1 MVAVIDIGS
10 NSIRMSL
17 YERQGQDI
25 KRLLHQKRMTG
36 LIGYVEDG
44 VMPKE
49 GLEVV
54 CSVLAD
60 FEKILNNLHVEKAAV
75 FSTASLRNIENTEEA
90 VRYIEKQT
98 GIKVDV
104 ISGEEE
110 AMLDFVGVTSLLK
123 QDSGL
128 VVDIGGGSTE
138 LVAFEKRRAQRAVSL
153 PMGSLNIYKK
163 FVDDILPTQKEQRQI
178 KDYVQTKI
186 NEMKDWQGTRA
197 ETICGVGGT
206 LRAAGRLNQKILGQE
221 ESSIRAEDIK
231 EILKKLEKD
240 AKKYLL
246 RIVPERIHTMIPGLM
261 ILEGVIECFGCK
273 RIEISRYGVR
283 EGYLFEK
290 VLRRE
295 KDT

>member
-1 MVAVIDIGS
+1 MIAVIDIGS

-17 YERQGQDI
+17 YEKQGQGI

-36 LIGYVEDG
+36 LIGYVENS

-54 CSVLAD
+54 CGVLAD
-60 FEKILNNLHVEKAAV
+60 FEKILGNLHVENAAV

-90 VRYIEKQT
+90 VRYIKEQT

-104 ISGEEE
+104 ISGKEE
-110 AMLDFVGVTSLLK
+110 AMLDFVGVTSFLK

-138 LVAFEKRRAQRAVSL
+138 LVAFDDRRARRAVSL
-153 PMGSLNIYKK
+153 PMGSLNVYKK
-163 FVDDILPTQKEQRQI
+163 FVDDILPTQKEKRQI
-178 KDYVQTKI
+178 EGYVQTKL
-186 NEMKDWQGTRA
+186 NEMEDWRGYRA
-197 ETICGVGGT
+197 KTICGVGGT
-206 LRAAGRLNQKILGQE
+206 LRAAGRLNQKILGRE

-231 EILKKLEKD
+231 EILKRLEKD
-240 AKKYLL
+240 AKKHLL
-246 RIVPERIHTMIPGLM
+246 RIVPERIHTMIPGLL
-261 ILEGVIECFGCK
+261 ILAGVIECFGCK

>member
-1 MVAVIDIGS
+1 
-10 NSIRMSL
+10 
-17 YERQGQDI
+17 
-25 KRLLHQKRMTG
+25 
-36 LIGYVEDG
+36 
-44 VMPKE
+44 MPKE

-246 RIVPERIHTMIPGLM
+246 RIVPERIHTMIPGL
-261 ILEGVIECFGCK
+261 L
-273 RIEISRYGVR
+273 
-283 EGYLFEK
+283 
-290 VLRRE
+290 
-295 KDT
+295 